1 MADKRSSNLAEKV
14 LARLSA
20 EIRGGRLAP
29 GARLPTEQELTS
41 TMGVS
46 RTVVREAVAALRAD
60 GLVVTRRGSGAYVAD
75 NPTASPFRIAAAA
88 ARPLA
93 RRARRHGAAPRGRGR
108 GRGASPPSA
117 RSRKQVARGARRR
130 CAPSIARCSRGEGA
144 VAEDFAFH
152 RAIAEATGN
161 AQFPRFLAFLGS
173 HVIPRQS
180 VRLSVDTPAER
191 RAYLERIQQE
201 HGRIVAG
208 IAAGDPV
215 EARRAM
221 RDHLTRSLERYRK
234 LAEGSKSWPR
244 TRSRR
249 IVFTG
254 AAGGIGTMTRPLLAK
269 LYPGLVLSDRVKPKN
284 LLPGETFVKAD
295 LTKPDEVAARGQ
307 GRATA

>member
-1 MADKRSSNLAEKV
+1 MAERRSSNLAEKV
-14 LARLSA
+14 LSRLST
-20 EIRGGRLAP
+20 EIREGRLAP
-29 GARLPTEQELTS
+29 GDRLPTEQELTS

-75 NPTASPFRIAAAA
+75 NPTASPFRIAAAQLGRLRDVLDVMELRLAVEVEAAGFAA
-88 ARPLA
+88 AR
-93 RRARRHGAAPRGRGR
+93 
-108 GRGASPPSA
+108 
-117 RSRKQVARGARRR
+117 RSRKHVSAVKSALR
-130 CAPSIARCSRGEGA
+130 SIDRALKSGEGA

-180 VRLSVDTPAER
+180 VRLSVDTPADR

-201 HGRIVAG
+201 HSRIVDG

-221 RDHLTRSLERYRK
+221 RDHLTRSLERYRR
-234 LAEGSKSWPR
+234 LAEGSK
-244 TRSRR
+244 
-249 IVFTG
+249 
-254 AAGGIGTMTRPLLAK
+254 
-269 LYPGLVLSDRVKPKN
+269 
-284 LLPGETFVKAD
+284 
-295 LTKPDEVAARGQ
+295 Q
-307 GRATA
+307 

>member
-14 LARLSA
+14 LSRLGA

-75 NPTASPFRIAAAA
+75 NPTGPFR
-88 ARPLA
+88 L
-93 RRARRHGAAPRGRGR
+93 AAPQLGRIGDVLDVMELRLAVEVEAAGFAAERGN
-108 GRGASPPSA
+108 
-117 RSRKQVARGARRR
+117 RKQVTAVKSALR
-130 CAPSIARCSRGEGA
+130 CIDRALKAGDGA

-180 VRLSVDTPAER
+180 VRLEVDTPAER

-201 HGRIVAG
+201 HGRIVDG

-221 RDHLTRSLERYRK
+221 RDHLTRSLERYRR
-234 LAEGSKSWPR
+234 LAEGSK
-244 TRSRR
+244 
-249 IVFTG
+249 
-254 AAGGIGTMTRPLLAK
+254 
-269 LYPGLVLSDRVKPKN
+269 
-284 LLPGETFVKAD
+284 
-295 LTKPDEVAARGQ
+295 
-307 GRATA
+307 

>member
-29 GARLPTEQELTS
+29 GDRLPTEQELTS

-60 GLVVTRRGSGAYVAD
+60 GLVVTRRGSGAYFAD
-75 NPTASPFRIAAAA
+75 NPTASPFRIAAAQLGRLRDVLDVMELRLAVEVEA
-88 ARPLA
+88 A
-93 RRARRHGAAPRGRGR
+93 GFAAER
-108 GRGASPPSA
+108 
-117 RSRKQVARGARRR
+117 RSRKHVGAVKSALR
-130 CAPSIARCSRGEGA
+130 SIDRALKSGEGA

-180 VRLSVDTPAER
+180 VRLSVDTPVDR

-201 HGRIVAG
+201 HDRIVAG
-208 IAAGDPV
+208 IAGGDPN

-221 RDHLTRSLERYRK
+221 RDHLPRSLERYRR
-234 LAEGSKSWPR
+234 LAEGSKR
-244 TRSRR
+244 
-249 IVFTG
+249 
-254 AAGGIGTMTRPLLAK
+254 
-269 LYPGLVLSDRVKPKN
+269 
-284 LLPGETFVKAD
+284 
-295 LTKPDEVAARGQ
+295 
-307 GRATA
+307 

>member
-1 MADKRSSNLAEKV
+1 MGSMADKRSSNLAEKV
-14 LARLSA
+14 LVRLSA

-29 GARLPTEQELTS
+29 GDRLPTEHELTS

-75 NPTASPFRIAAAA
+75 NPTGPFRLAASQLGQLGDVLDVMELRLAVEVEAA
-88 ARPLA
+88 
-93 RRARRHGAAPRGRGR
+93 GFAAERGT
-108 GRGASPPSA
+108 
-117 RSRKQVARGARRR
+117 RKQVGAVKTALR
-130 CAPSIARCSRGEGA
+130 CIDRALKSGEGA

-152 RAIAEATGN
+152 CAIAEATGN
-161 AQFPRFLAFLGS
+161 AQFPRFLVFLGS

-201 HGRIVAG
+201 HARIVAG

-221 RDHLTRSLERYRK
+221 REHLTRSLERYRK
-234 LAEGSKSWPR
+234 LAEGSKP
-244 TRSRR
+244 
-249 IVFTG
+249 
-254 AAGGIGTMTRPLLAK
+254 
-269 LYPGLVLSDRVKPKN
+269 
-284 LLPGETFVKAD
+284 
-295 LTKPDEVAARGQ
+295 
-307 GRATA
+307 